1 MSRAPWGSRR
11 SSERVARGAATS
23 VGTRAER
30 TVRAVALGLLV
41 LVPAPAGAGAT
52 DELIRFHQARVA
64 ADPDDALGYNR
75 LSTAYIQKARE
86 TGDVT
91 YYGLAEKA
99 VVRSLEL
106 VPRGAPAASATTTLA
121 AIHLARHEFK
131 SALQLAQRAIELG
144 APDPAP
150 HAIAGDA
157 YVELGEYAEAR
168 RAYARLE
175 GTAGARA
182 PHARL
187 AYLRFLHGDADGA
200 IADMR
205 RALAATSGSAGEPRA
220 WTEAQLGDLLF
231 QRGRLGEAE
240 GAYDSALATYPGY
253 HRALAGLGRV
263 RAAQGRDAEAV
274 EQYRRA
280 VAIIPLP
287 EYAAAL
293 GDVYTR
299 LGRADAARKQY
310 ALVEYIGRL
319 NALNRVIH
327 NRELALFYA
336 DRGTNA
342 TEAVDLARR
351 ELDARRDVY
360 TYDVLA
366 WTLFKSGRLTE
377 ARDAARE
384 AVRLGT
390 PDPRLLFHAGMIHQA
405 LGDTTEARRY
415 LEQALALNPQFHPL
429 QADVAARALRRLRVA
444 VP

>member
-1 MSRAPWGSRR
+1 MTRG
-11 SSERVARGAATS
+11 VARAGRMRQAF
-23 VGTRAER
+23 VF
-30 TVRAVALGLLV
+30 GLLV
-41 LVPAPAGAGAT
+41 LCPAVAGAGQT
-52 DELIRFHQARVA
+52 DDLIRFHQGRVA

-75 LSTAYIQKARE
+75 LASAYIQEARE
-86 TGDVT
+86 TGDVA

-131 SALQLAQRAIELG
+131 SALQLAQRAIDLG
-144 APDPAP
+144 AADPAP

-157 YVELGEYAEAR
+157 YIELGDYAEAR

-175 GTAGARA
+175 SATGARA
-182 PHARL
+182 SHTRL
-187 AYLRFLHGDADGA
+187 AYLRFLNGDGDGA

-205 RALAATSGSAGEPRA
+205 RALAATRGATGEPRA
-220 WTEAQLGDLLF
+220 WTEAQLGELLF
-231 QRGRLGEAE
+231 HRGRLGESEA
-240 GAYDSALATYPGY
+240 AYEAALAAYPGY

-263 RAAQGRDAEAV
+263 RAAQGRETEAV
-274 EQYRRA
+274 EHYRRA
-280 VAIIPLP
+280 LAVIPLP

-299 LGRADAARKQY
+299 LGRADAATKQY

-319 NALNRVIH
+319 NALNRAIH

-342 TEAVDLARR
+342 AAAVDLARR

-366 WTLFKSGRLTE
+366 WTLFKSGRPTE
-377 ARDAARE
+377 ARDAVRE

-390 PDPRLLFHAGMIHQA
+390 PDARLLFHAGMIHQA
-405 LGDTTEARRY
+405 LGDTAQARRY

-429 QADVAARALRRLRVA
+429 QADVAARALRQLRA
-444 VP
+444 ATP